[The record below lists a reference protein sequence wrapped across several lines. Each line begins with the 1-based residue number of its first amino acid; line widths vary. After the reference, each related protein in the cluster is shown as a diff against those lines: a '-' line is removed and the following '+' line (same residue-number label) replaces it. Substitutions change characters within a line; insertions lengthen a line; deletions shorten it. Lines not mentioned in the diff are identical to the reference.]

1 MDSNDVS
8 YFVLQW
14 RNVIR
19 PPIVVVFIIIIIV
32 VVVVIVIVV
41 VVIVIVVV
49 VVVVI
54 VIVIVVVAFVS
65 KTPTSLFEFDV
76 SFRSRGGMER
86 DDKCQDSND
95 SNEAQ
100 HLRKC
105 I

>member
-1 MDSNDVS
+1 MDSNNVS

-19 PPIVVVFIIIIIV
+19 PPIVVVIIIV
-32 VVVVIVIVV
+32 IIVVIVI
-41 VVIVIVVV
+41 II
-49 VVVVI
+49 VVVI

-65 KTPTSLFEFDV
+65 KTPTPLFEFEV
-76 SFRSRGGMER
+76 SFRSRGGQER

>member
-32 VVVVIVIVV
+32 VVVVVIVIVVVIVVIVV

-49 VVVVI
+49 V
-54 VIVIVVVAFVS
+54 FVS
-65 KTPTSLFEFDV
+65 KTPTPLFEFEV
-76 SFRSRGGMER
+76 SFRSRGGQER

-105 I
+105 N

>member
-1 MDSNDVS
+1 MDSNYVS

-19 PPIVVVFIIIIIV
+19 PPIVVVFIIIIIIV
-32 VVVVIVIVV
+32 VVVV

-49 VVVVI
+49 VVVVV

-65 KTPTSLFEFDV
+65 KTPTPLFEFEV

-95 SNEAQ
+95 RNEAQ

>member
-32 VVVVIVIVV
+32 VVIVIIIV
-41 VVIVIVVV
+41 VVIVI

-54 VIVIVVVAFVS
+54 VIVIVVVAFVF
-65 KTPTSLFEFDV
+65 KTPTPLFEFEV
-76 SFRSRGGMER
+76 SFRSRGGQER

-105 I
+105 N

>member
-19 PPIVVVFIIIIIV
+19 PPIVVVFIIIIIIIVVV

-41 VVIVIVVV
+41 VVV
-49 VVVVI
+49 

-65 KTPTSLFEFDV
+65 KTPTPLFEFEV

>member
-19 PPIVVVFIIIIIV
+19 PPIVVVFIIIIIIIVVV

-41 VVIVIVVV
+41 VVV
-49 VVVVI
+49 

-65 KTPTSLFEFDV
+65 KTPTPLFEFEV

-95 SNEAQ
+95 RNEAQ

>member
-1 MDSNDVS
+1 MDSNNVS

-32 VVVVIVIVV
+32 VVVVV

-49 VVVVI
+49 VVVVV

-65 KTPTSLFEFDV
+65 KTPTPLFEFEV

>member
-19 PPIVVVFIIIIIV
+19 PPIVVVFIIIIVV

-49 VVVVI
+49 VVI
-54 VIVIVVVAFVS
+54 VLVIVVVAFVS

>member
-19 PPIVVVFIIIIIV
+19 PPIVVVFIIIIIDDVVVVVIVV
-32 VVVVIVIVV
+32 VVVVIVIV
-41 VVIVIVVV
+41 IVVV
-49 VVVVI
+49 

-65 KTPTSLFEFDV
+65 KTPTPLFEFEV

>member
-19 PPIVVVFIIIIIV
+19 PPIVVVFIIIIIIV
-32 VVVVIVIVV
+32 VVVVIIIV
-41 VVIVIVVV
+41 VVV

-65 KTPTSLFEFDV
+65 KTPTPLFEFEV
-76 SFRSRGGMER
+76 SFRSRGGLER

-95 SNEAQ
+95 RNEAQ

>member
-1 MDSNDVS
+1 MDSNNVS

-32 VVVVIVIVV
+32 VVVV

-54 VIVIVVVAFVS
+54 VIVVVAFVS
-65 KTPTSLFEFDV
+65 KTPTPLFEFEV

>member
-32 VVVVIVIVV
+32 VVVIVVIIIIVV

-49 VVVVI
+49 V

-65 KTPTSLFEFDV
+65 KTPTPLFEFEV

-86 DDKCQDSND
+86 DDKCQESND

>member
-49 VVVVI
+49 VIVI